1 MSKKLKAFWWFLT
14 ALACVFEGVW
24 ALVGTPNWWGT
35 AIAIV
40 IAISGI
46 VFGKPWKLPE
56 GP

>member
-24 ALVGTPNWWGT
+24 ALAGTPNWWGT